1 MCGKLSI
8 QSHFVCKTMNIIL
21 PKLSKYNYCFPG
33 PYLYRSVY
41 LHLLLFCLCDV
52 FSIDFEYL
60 IILPFSL
67 LIMEISD
74 RLSLINAYI
83 IYVINNN
90 GEQLSI
96 RDMSILRYKIKT
108 SSKRE

>member
-67 LIMEISD
+67 LIIQISD
-74 RLSLINAYI
+74 NA
-83 IYVINNN
+83 INNN
-90 GEQLSI
+90 GERLSI